1 MEFPPIIDKND
12 SLKGWTKEEKFQ
24 LLQALKE
31 HGLHNIKEII
41 KCFVNKSEDEIKG
54 AIEYYKN
61 KALVHPKMQEKKSKK
76 CNNLPTIPLASW
88 AKFLIESY
96 GFEDLQTE
104 TATALRIIADFE
116 DKPPAVCTNKFDFKK
131 IYHMLADALEGKP
144 IPHDK
149 LTMAMFDKCIVETA
163 LTSKAFIRST
173 AYKQILQSINIS
185 EKNMNVLTKPTED
198 NELSILRHLASQKN
212 YNPLNIPENYLK
224 SSSHTS

>member
-41 KCFVNKSEDEIKG
+41 ECFVNKSEDEIKR

-61 KALVHPKMQEKKSKK
+61 KALIHPKMQEKKSKK

>member
-1 MEFPPIIDKND
+1 MDCPPNIDKNE
-12 SLKGWTKEEKFQ
+12 SLKGWTKGEKFQ

-31 HGLHNIKEII
+31 HGLHNTKEII
-41 KCFVNKSEDEIKG
+41 ECFVNKNEDDIKI
-54 AIEYYKN
+54 AIEYYKK
-61 KALVHPKMQEKKSKK
+61 KALVHPIMQKKKAKKS
-76 CNNLPTIPLASW
+76 NNLPIIPLASW

-131 IYHMLADALEGKP
+131 IYYMLADALEGKP

-149 LTMAMFDKCIVETA
+149 LTMAMFDKCIIETA

-173 AYKQILQSINIS
+173 AYKQILQSINIA

-198 NELSILRHLASQKN
+198 TELSILRQLASQKN
-212 YNPLNIPENYLK
+212 YNPLNIPEKYLK

>member
-12 SLKGWTKEEKFQ
+12 SLKGWTKEDKFQ

-31 HGLHNIKEII
+31 HGLHNTKEII
-41 KCFVNKSEDEIKG
+41 ECFVNKSEDEVKG

-76 CNNLPTIPLASW
+76 CNSLPTIPLASW

-131 IYHMLADALEGKP
+131 IYYMLADALEGKP